1 MAPVSALYA
10 SGDEFA
16 LHDTAMRASSSTH
29 MIEHWPGKIAPKTA
43 LPSIAASVHA
53 FDQNLQ
59 HSTEEAARDLLVEGP
74 SVIVLPTTG
83 RTVSL

>member
-10 SGDEFA
+10 PHACGDEFA
-16 LHDTAMRASSSTH
+16 LHDTAMRASLSTH

-74 SVIVLPTTG
+74 SIIVTG